1 MEKHISTTQYQ
12 EGLFN
17 ISQYLVSSLISF
29 LKDEGRYKFRMIDY
43 IKSIQYD
50 FETASIVIT
59 PEDLNIYG
67 RVLYNLKKA
76 IPQDYKRLRT
86 RNLSPADSV
95 ICLIKKL
102 YDVSESLEGE
112 NRFKAE
118 QSRIGGY
125 IKMFFENMK
134 SRVKLDPLWI
144 TEKTILDSV
153 KNQKWGTLCLKELD
167 LYHLEHPEY
176 KPKIQE
182 ILEEKTTLDLSGEGK
197 EVSF

>member
-1 MEKHISTTQYQ
+1 
-12 EGLFN
+12 
-17 ISQYLVSSLISF
+17 
-29 LKDEGRYKFRMIDY
+29 
-43 IKSIQYD
+43 
-50 FETASIVIT
+50 
-59 PEDLNIYG
+59 
-67 RVLYNLKKA
+67 
-76 IPQDYKRLRT
+76 
-86 RNLSPADSV
+86 
-95 ICLIKKL
+95 
-102 YDVSESLEGE
+102 
-112 NRFKAE
+112 
-118 QSRIGGY
+118 
-125 IKMFFENMK
+125 MFFENMK